1 MWRDEAN
8 LLDMLIWARR
18 ASEYGGRLPEPAFRT
33 DSLVQDATIRCL
45 EVIGEAA
52 GRVSAEFRAQH
63 SDIPWAKIT
72 GMRNRL
78 AHDYALVDLSEVWL
92 SATCDCP
99 ELIAR
104 LEPLLPAS
112 AEGISDEWEFL

>member
-1 MWRDEAN
+1 MWRDDAS

-18 ASEYGGRLPEPAFRT
+18 AVEFTAPLTEVAFAADRLT
-33 DSLVQDATIRCL
+33 QSATVRCL

-52 GRVSAEFRAQH
+52 GLVSPTFREAH
-63 SDIPWAKIT
+63 LEIPWRAIT

-78 AHDYALVDLSEVWL
+78 AHEYGHVDLTEVWRT
-92 SATCDCP
+92 ATRDCP

-104 LEPLLPAS
+104 LETLVPSQSPPVP
-112 AEGISDEWEFL
+112 DEWEFL